1 MTDPQT
7 PAPGR
12 PWKRRRFYVHKFQ
25 RKYAIVLGISLFAYS
40 GTLFGLALLA
50 LYVPSA
56 LNLDPEV
63 PVEERFIAAKQFL
76 ALTESIWPAII
87 GLILAAA
94 FFSIF
99 RTHRI
104 AGPLYRLHMSAK
116 ELAEG
121 NLTLRIRFRKGDD
134 LHELADAFNKAV
146 MTFESGMAE
155 VRDREAL
162 ARKAVHE
169 SLEKLRAQP
178 GGDLDGAGKQDVVGQ
193 LESALKEGEQID
205 AVFSSFRFSQ

>member
-25 RKYAIVLGISLFAYS
+25 RKYAIVLGVALFVYS
-40 GTLFGLALLA
+40 AVLFGLALLA
-50 LYVPSA
+50 PYVPSV
-56 LNLDPEV
+56 LHLGPEV
-63 PVEERFIAAKQFL
+63 PVEERFNAAKQFL
-76 ALTESIWPAII
+76 ALTESLWPAII
-87 GLILAAA
+87 GLILAAT

-99 RTHRI
+99 LTHRI
-104 AGPLYRLHMSAK
+104 AGPLYRLHMSVK

-162 ARKAVHE
+162 ARKAVRE

-178 GGDLDGAGKQDVVGQ
+178 GGDLDAAGKHEVVGQ

-205 AVFSSFRFSQ
+205 AVFSSFRFSK